1 MRLYRH
7 FADYHDRSRGIA
19 LAVGNF
25 DGFHQGHRAVIAK
38 MQQEA
43 RARDLHSAVMI
54 FEPQPREFFGHTV
67 PPRLYS
73 LRDKLKAFRAAGVE
87 MVFCVSFNRDFA
99 GKSPEEYAALL
110 QELNV
115 QCVVV
120 GSLFSFGRRG
130 AADFADLQ
138 RLCAPLG
145 IAAFAIAAVTGRG
158 GSERISSTRIRELLS
173 CGDLQAAAGLLGR
186 PFSMSGR
193 VVHGQRLGRRLGFP
207 TANVNLL
214 RKVSPL
220 QGVFAVRVKTPQG
233 MFDGVANVGN
243 RPTVQGTRSLLEV
256 NLFDFSGD
264 LYGREIEV
272 FFMAKLRSEQK
283 FADLSA
289 LREQLLRD
297 CAQAAEVLKQEE
309 FQFQAR

>member
-7 FADYHDRSRGIA
+7 FADYHDRSRGTA

-43 RARDLHSAVMI
+43 RERGLQSAVMI
-54 FEPQPREFFGHTV
+54 FEPQPRELFSQAV

-87 MVFCVSFNRDFA
+87 VVFCVSFTRAFA

-115 QCVVV
+115 HCVVV
-120 GSLFSFGRRG
+120 GSLFSFGRRA
-130 AADFADLQ
+130 AADFADLK

-145 IAAFAIAAVTGRG
+145 IAAFAIDAVTG
-158 GSERISSTRIRELLS
+158 GSGRISSTRIRELLS
-173 CGDLQAAAGLLGR
+173 RGELSAAAQLLGR

-193 VVHGQRLGRRLGFP
+193 VVRGQKLGRQLGFP

-243 RPTVQGTRSLLEV
+243 RPTVQGTHSLLEV